1 MVDAKEAGI
10 GEWLVSWHGTASRG
24 ALSFGDDPAMNRL
37 ALALIGILAGFS
49 TGCSMCCGPMDYAYP
64 TYGGKWERA
73 DRFHGRVGS
82 VFYDA
87 SAGQVT
93 DEVVME
99 GEAAEG
105 EVVEEEVII
114 EQ

>member
-1 MVDAKEAGI
+1 
-10 GEWLVSWHGTASRG
+10 
-24 ALSFGDDPAMNRL
+24 
-37 ALALIGILAGFS
+37 
-49 TGCSMCCGPMDYAYP
+49 MCCGPMDYAYP

-99 GEAAEG
+99 GEAVEG

-114 EQ
+114 ER